1 MGKTTCTA
9 PYRVGYA
16 YSWKAGQRSTLT
28 CRECGLPDT
37 AHETLREQVERT
49 GREVY
54 GED

>member
-1 MGKTTCTA
+1 MTGCTA

-37 AHETLREQVERT
+37 EHETTRQAAERIAREQEE
-49 GREVY
+49 G
-54 GED
+54 